1 VTGFDV
7 DERHAGSR
15 LDVVVAEELGESRS
29 RAANRI
35 AAGEVEVDG
44 RVVSKHQ
51 RLAAGQRVEI
61 AEAAT
66 PVATT
71 PAPQLPPVRFEDEH
85 LMVVAKPAGLVVH
98 PGHGRPDGTLVDA
111 LLAAGVPLAPSGGE
125 DRPGIVHRLDRDTS
139 GLLLVAKSDH
149 AHAAL
154 VEALRRREVERRYLA
169 LVDGEV
175 AQARARIEAPLG
187 RDPADRLRFAVVA
200 DGKPATTRYERLAVG
215 RAEVADGSRGE
226 VTLLA
231 CRLETGRTHQ
241 IRVHLAAT
249 GHPVCAD
256 RTYGADVRI
265 SRVLGL
271 TRPFLHAASLA
282 LRHPITGQPL
292 SLDEPVGDELRRAA
306 ELAGVGDALRRAE
319 GGASADHEPGPTG

>member
-15 LDVVVAEELGESRS
+15 LDVVVAEQLGESRS
-29 RAANRI
+29 RAAGRI

-44 RVVSKHQ
+44 RLVSKHQ
-51 RLAAGQRVEI
+51 RLVAGQRVEI
-61 AEAAT
+61 AE
-66 PVATT
+66 P
-71 PAPQLPPVRFEDEH
+71 PAPEATAPAPPLPPIRYEDEH
-85 LMVVAKPAGLVVH
+85 LLVVAKPAGLVVH

-111 LLAAGVPLAPSGGE
+111 LVAAGVPLAAAGG
-125 DRPGIVHRLDRDTS
+125 DQRPGIVHRLDRDTS
-139 GLLLVAKSDH
+139 GLLLVAKTDRV
-149 AHAAL
+149 HAAL

-175 AQARARIEAPLG
+175 AQARARVEAPIG
-187 RDPADRLRFAVVA
+187 RDPGDRLRFAVVA

-215 RAEVADGSRGE
+215 RADVADGSRGE

-271 TRPFLHAASLA
+271 ARPFLHATSLA
-282 LRHPITGQPL
+282 LRHPITGAPL
-292 SLDEPVGDELRRAA
+292 WLDEPVGDQLRRAA
-306 ELAGVGDALRRAE
+306 DLAGVGDALRLAEEEARAAH
-319 GGASADHEPGPTG
+319 GRGTTA